1 MAFHELGF
9 LFIFFPIAML
19 AYFLVPKQAKNTVL
33 VALSLLFFAWGS
45 MEFVLLLALLITF
58 NFFSAWQMDA
68 LKEKEKARKLVLW
81 SAVAVDVLLL
91 GFFKYRGFIIE
102 NINALLKTDFVV
114 SNTSMPLGVS
124 FFTFSILSF
133 LFDVYR
139 EKTPAPK
146 NFLEFALF
154 VSFFPKLVSGPIVN
168 YHGFME
174 QLQERSIS
182 KSKVGAG
189 SRLFLIG
196 LAKKLLIADMIG
208 TTFAALTAL
217 PLGEVS
223 VVSAWLGALCYALML
238 YFDFSGYSDMAI
250 GIAQMCGFA
259 FDKNFDYPYMAVSIT
274 DFWRRW
280 HISLGAWFRDYIY
293 FPLGGSRVDKIKI
306 IRNLLAVWLLTGIW
320 HGASWTFILWGLYH
334 GALQMLEKFV
344 LKKPLEKIPDKVK
357 IPLTFLAVLIGWVF
371 FFAPDLSFAITWLG
385 RMVGIG
391 TKFVDTAAK
400 YYLAGA
406 WKILLIA
413 FVGASPLPARIGSR
427 IYRSRS
433 NMPVIASVIW
443 YGFLLILCIAVMT
456 GSTYSSFLYFQF

>member
-9 LFIFFPIAML
+9 LFIFFPFAML
-19 AYFLVPKQAKNTVL
+19 LYFLVPKQAKDPVL

-45 MEFVLLLALLITF
+45 MEYVILLALLITF
-58 NFFSAWQMDA
+58 NYFSGQQMEA
-68 LKEKEKARKLVLW
+68 MKEKEKARKLVLW

-91 GFFKYRGFIIE
+91 GFFKYRGFLID
-102 NINALLKTDFVV
+102 NINALLKTSFAV

-154 VSFFPKLVSGPIVN
+154 VSFFPKLVSGPIVS
-168 YHGFME
+168 YHSFTQ
-174 QLQERSIS
+174 QLQERSITMN
-182 KSKVGAG
+182 KVGAG

-196 LAKKLLIADMIG
+196 LAKKLLIADILG
-208 TTFAALTAL
+208 TTFNAVTAL

-223 VVSAWLGALCYALML
+223 VISAWLGALSYTMML

-250 GIAQMCGFA
+250 GIAQMCGFT
-259 FDKNFDYPYMAVSIT
+259 FEKNFDYPYQAVSIT

-293 FPLGGSRVDKIKI
+293 FPLGGSRVSTVKI

-320 HGASWTFILWGLYH
+320 HGANWTFLVWGLYH
-334 GALQMLEKFV
+334 GAVQMLEKFV

-357 IPLTFLAVLIGWVF
+357 IPVTFLVVLIGWVF
-371 FFAPDLSFAITWLG
+371 FFAPDLRFAVTWLG
-385 RMVGIG
+385 RMVGVG
-391 TKFVDTAAK
+391 TKFVDATAK
-400 YYLAGA
+400 YYLAGV
-406 WKILLIA
+406 WKVLLIA
-413 FVGASPLPARIGSR
+413 FVGATPLPARIGGR
-427 IYRSRS
+427 VYRSPS

-443 YGFLLILCIAVMT
+443 YAFLLILCIAVMT
-456 GSTYSSFLYFQF
+456 GSTYTSFLYFQF